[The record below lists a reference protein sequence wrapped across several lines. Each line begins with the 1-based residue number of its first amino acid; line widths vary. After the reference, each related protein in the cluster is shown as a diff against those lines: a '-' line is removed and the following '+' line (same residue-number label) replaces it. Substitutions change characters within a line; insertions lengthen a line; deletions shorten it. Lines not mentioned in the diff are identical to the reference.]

1 MEEKHNF
8 INVILIN
15 LGFAEK
21 NEFCVSDDRE
31 LFEAVNVAGD
41 SFDVPG
47 DDIESGDI
55 FFGYVVWFVRSI
67 NV

>member
-21 NEFCVSDDRE
+21 DEFCFSDDRE

-47 DDIESGDI
+47 DKIESGEI
-55 FFGYVVWFVRSI
+55 FIDNVVRSI

>member
-8 INVILIN
+8 SNVILIN

-21 NEFCVSDDRE
+21 NEFCVSDGRE

-41 SFDVPG
+41 PFDVPS
-47 DDIESGDI
+47 DNIVSGEI
-55 FFGYVVWFVRSI
+55 FSDYEVRSI